1 VGVGRRPAA
10 STLAFHLATPPYPSP
25 QGGGESIRE
34 ISLTQTNDA
43 GERLEV
49 RSSRLWAL
57 FHFNLTRLLFPLHMA
72 ADRLG
77 VSTSDVKFWL
87 TPWQRTDEHLPLSH
101 IAEVTHTRGFFWDAV
116 SVESS
121 GGANP
126 LWIIGVSKSSA
137 HYFVEHVRE
146 RLNESIPAPQQPRR

>member
-1 VGVGRRPAA
+1 M
-10 STLAFHLATPPYPSP
+10 T
-25 QGGGESIRE
+25 E
-34 ISLTQTNDA
+34 TNDA

-57 FHFNLTRLLFPLHMA
+57 FHFNLTRLLFPLRMA

-116 SVESS
+116 ERRELGRRQSVMDYRGVEIF
-121 GGANP
+121 GALFRRSRARAIERVHSDAAAAALNP
-126 LWIIGVSKSSA
+126 S
-137 HYFVEHVRE
+137 
-146 RLNESIPAPQQPRR
+146 PPR